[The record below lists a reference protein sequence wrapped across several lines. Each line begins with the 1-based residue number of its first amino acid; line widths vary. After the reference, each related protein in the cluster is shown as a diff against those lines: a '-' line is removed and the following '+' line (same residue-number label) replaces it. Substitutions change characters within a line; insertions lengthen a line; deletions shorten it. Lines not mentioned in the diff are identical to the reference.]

1 MKVKFYHPD
10 PDTKR
15 ASGFLNAKVS
25 FFLMFCPVPNVPVHS
40 YKIVATLKVF
50 AHIVMARKRGGGE
63 GVSDDLVNQL
73 PSQVLRMIK
82 ASSQQ

>member
-15 ASGFLNAKVS
+15 ASVFSNSKVS

-50 AHIVMARKRGGGE
+50 AHIVMARKRGGG
-63 GVSDDLVNQL
+63 GSDDLVNQL
-73 PSQVLRMIK
+73 PSQVLRMIQ